1 MTEPR
6 TRLPLFDRP
15 LPRPPSVRFRE
26 VARSRNTDP
35 DTSFRAALAVEESG
49 RAATQRGMCLVI
61 VLKAPGHTAAEI
73 ARMARLE
80 RHIPSRRLPELRTR
94 CLVNNAPNGDKTEA
108 GADAAKRICRVE
120 GTRQMTWWPAKTI
133 RVGRGRER
141 RQSG

>member
-49 RAATQRGMCLVI
+49 RAATQRGLCLVA
-61 VLKAPGHTAAEI
+61 VLRRPGLTAAEI
-73 ARMARLE
+73 AAFIGLE
-80 RHIPSRRLPELRTR
+80 RHVPSRRLPELERA
-94 CLVNNAPNGDKTEA
+94 CLVEKGPPRT
-108 GADAAKRICRVE
+108 CSVQ
-120 GTRQMTWWPAKTI
+120 GTKSLTWWPDKSI
-133 RVGRGRER
+133 HVGRGRER